1 MNARSPAVILSV
13 VLMLPALASATGK
26 PEEPKKETPTQ
37 VQDQA
42 QIQAQKATA
51 RAAAKSASASNA
63 KAKAKAKATGGKAAA
78 RATSDQSVEIVDEST
93 SDDHSVTRYEAEK
106 QAAASA
112 AALEAAYCSGGGMSA
127 QSRGFGFALTGRS
140 SFCELLELAKLHL
153 EIAESHFAAAEALR
167 AATSKGP
174 AGGGT
179 LAQDAVVRGRAEVA
193 QAEAIVAGLTLRANE
208 SNTGLRRFFS
218 KWMGS
223 LPILCYLAPRD

>member
-1 MNARSPAVILSV
+1 MNARSSAVILYV

-51 RAAAKSASASNA
+51 RAAAKSASASN
-63 KAKAKAKATGGKAAA
+63 AKAKAKATGGKAAA